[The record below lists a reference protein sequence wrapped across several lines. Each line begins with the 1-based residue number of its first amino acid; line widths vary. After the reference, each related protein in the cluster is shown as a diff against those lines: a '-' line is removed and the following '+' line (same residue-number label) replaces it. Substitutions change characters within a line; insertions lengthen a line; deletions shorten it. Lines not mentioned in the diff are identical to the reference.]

1 VSLARQLGSRLR
13 RLIVMR
19 FAALLMAVGI
29 FVAPTAMAQD
39 APAPPPPTP
48 PAGGVTWP
56 DFGVSL
62 DRIRDGIVNAPA
74 TRILGDRK
82 VTFRVEVRERAAFEA
97 MFKNI
102 DFKPGPIPA
111 GGLYAYEEQRRLFR
125 PTSRPLMQP
134 YAAYSPGQFMVVAL
148 ENLFGHFLVKPAFQA
163 LKEENRK
170 RAVRN
175 AQREVNLD
183 IEAYCAQQPNRY
195 EVLLCNPNR

>member
-1 VSLARQLGSRLR
+1 MIMRL
-13 RLIVMR
+13 
-19 FAALLMAVGI
+19 AALLMAVGI
-29 FVAPTAMAQD
+29 FVARTAMAQD
-39 APAPPPPTP
+39 APSPLPGVP
-48 PAGGVTWP
+48 PASNVSWP

-62 DRIRDGIVNAPA
+62 ERIREGIDRAPA
-74 TRILGDRK
+74 QRLLGDRK
-82 VTFRVEVRERAAFEA
+82 VTFRVQVQEKATFEA

-111 GGLYAYEEQRRLFR
+111 GGLYMYEQQRRLFN
-125 PTSRPLMQP
+125 PIDRPLMQP
-134 YAAYSPGQFMVVAL
+134 YAAYSGGQFTIVAL
-148 ENLFGHFLVKPAFQA
+148 ENLLGYFLAKPALQA

-170 RAVRN
+170 RALRN